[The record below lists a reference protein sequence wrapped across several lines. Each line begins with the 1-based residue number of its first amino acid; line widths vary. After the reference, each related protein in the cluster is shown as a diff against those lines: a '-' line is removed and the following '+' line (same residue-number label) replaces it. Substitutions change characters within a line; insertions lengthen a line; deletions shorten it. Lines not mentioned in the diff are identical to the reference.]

1 MNIWHIQKIVGEILA
16 WPTSVAGDGAPL
28 PTADSTNNKEKFTEL
43 FPSILQN
50 SYTKEVFFFRIL

>member
-16 WPTSVAGDGAPL
+16 WPTWVAGDGASL

-50 SYTKEVFFFRIL
+50 SYTKEVFF